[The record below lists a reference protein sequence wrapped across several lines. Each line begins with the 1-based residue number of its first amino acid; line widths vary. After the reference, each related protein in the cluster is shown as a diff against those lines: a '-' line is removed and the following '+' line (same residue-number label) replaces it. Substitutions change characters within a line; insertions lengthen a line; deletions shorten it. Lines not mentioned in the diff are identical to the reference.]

1 MEFAL
6 VAKQRGHDVTL
17 YEKEERLGGQVN
29 LVAACPGKKE
39 FLNVVKSLRNRMGT
53 SSVKIQLKIN
63 LTSKLVEEGKPD
75 VLLVASGAKPIEINV
90 PGITQSHV
98 VSAWDVL
105 NEMVPDI
112 GKQVVIVGGSAT
124 GCETALLV
132 ASLATLDPET
142 FTFLLYHSAE
152 DFDRVRKLLHTAGRQ
167 ITIID
172 ILERMAS
179 NVGISTRWSL
189 IKNLKLMG
197 VKLRP
202 KTKLVEVT
210 PDSVIVD
217 TELGRESIPADT
229 VIVAA
234 GSQSV
239 DNLAR
244 EVNRGGTEVIT
255 VGDAKE
261 PRKITDAIREGFDT
275 ALRI

>member
-1 MEFAL
+1 
-6 VAKQRGHDVTL
+6 
-17 YEKEERLGGQVN
+17 
-29 LVAACPGKKE
+29 
-39 FLNVVKSLRNRMGT
+39 
-53 SSVKIQLKIN
+53 
-63 LTSKLVEEGKPD
+63 
-75 VLLVASGAKPIEINV
+75 
-90 PGITQSHV
+90 
-98 VSAWDVL
+98 
-105 NEMVPDI
+105 MVPE
-112 GKQVVIVGGSAT
+112 A
-124 GCETALLV
+124 
-132 ASLATLDPET
+132 
-142 FTFLLYHSAE
+142 FTFLIYHSAE

-189 IKNLKLMG
+189 IKNLRLMG

-229 VIVAA
+229 VIVAV

-255 VGDAKE
+255 IGDAKE
-261 PRKITDAIREGFDT
+261 PRKITDAVREGFDA
-275 ALRI
+275 ALKI